1 MASISQL
8 LAGEKLRG
16 KVALGVK
23 ALLECSPQLTD
34 LIIGVVSCGTGEGL
48 QAGPSPQPCSVAC

>member
-23 ALLECSPQLTD
+23 ALLDCSPRLTD
-34 LIIGVVSCGTGEGL
+34 LVIGVVSRLTEESCR
-48 QAGPSPQPCSVAC
+48 